1 MSTQVADPVLLPSHL
16 LHPSTLKRSRWECG
30 LDQASPTSVVNLC
43 SYTYPRTLVL
53 ALRDYLRLRQPTL
66 RPAQNITQVRLLKP
80 SLWQPSP
87 VASTK
92 AVYPSLSAVPAMTYP
107 HI

>member
-30 LDQASPTSVVNLC
+30 LDQASPILVVNLC
-43 SYTYPRTLVL
+43 SYTYPQTLVF
-53 ALRDYLRLRQPTL
+53 ALRDYLQLRQPTL
-66 RPAQNITQVRLLKP
+66 HPARNVTQVRLLKL

-87 VASTK
+87 VVSTK
-92 AVYPSLSAVPAMTYP
+92 PVYPLLSANLTTTFPYT
-107 HI
+107 